1 MTYKEAE
8 VKVHRLELLIALS
21 NLEADAYDAKARDL
35 QNKAAVARAHAANAR
50 EQIGDIWKD
59 VDNFDS

>member
-8 VKVHRLELLIALS
+8 VKVRRLELLIALL
-21 NLEADAYDAKARDL
+21 NLEAVAYDAKARDL

-50 EQIGDIWKD
+50 KQIGDIWKD